1 MLSFQEFQSV
11 VTQKFPHCNWL
22 FDYKFTVIGE
32 EYFANITDSRIITA
46 YSCQYQS
53 WSVGLLS
60 ENREYVQ
67 SWQYKHAKSFVL
79 ICTVTSGSGVKR
91 FPVGADLTPT
101 PIDVVRHNLVTSIL
115 KNLAGVILAFE

>member
-11 VTQKFPHCNWL
+11 VTQKFPRCNWIFEQHKVTL
-22 FDYKFTVIGE
+22 IGE
-32 EYFANITDSRIITA
+32 EYLANITDSRIIIS

-67 SWQYKHAKSFVL
+67 SWQYAHAKSFVL
-79 ICTVTSGSGVKR
+79 ICTQIER
-91 FPVGADLTPT
+91 N
-101 PIDVVRHNLVTSIL
+101 IQL
-115 KNLAGVILAFE
+115 KF

>member
-11 VTQKFPHCNWL
+11 VTQKFPHCNWI
-22 FDYKFTVIGE
+22 FEQHKFTVIGE

-67 SWQYKHAKSFVL
+67 SWQYAHAKSFVL
-79 ICTVTSGSGVKR
+79 ICTQIER
-91 FPVGADLTPT
+91 N
-101 PIDVVRHNLVTSIL
+101 IQL
-115 KNLAGVILAFE
+115 KF

>member
-11 VTQKFPHCNWL
+11 VTQKFPHCNWIFEHHEVTL
-22 FDYKFTVIGE
+22 IGE
-32 EYFANITDSRIITA
+32 QYFANIIDSRIITA

-60 ENREYVQ
+60 QNREYVQ

-79 ICTVTSGSGVKR
+79 ICTQIER
-91 FPVGADLTPT
+91 N
-101 PIDVVRHNLVTSIL
+101 IQL
-115 KNLAGVILAFE
+115 KF